1 MNQWGEEIL
10 DMRKNHEKTVTS
22 REFRNLQL
30 SLILYSYD
38 DKKNETKVDLNLK
51 PWEYDYWY
59 HLPLNKFS
67 RFLKK

>member
-51 PWEYDYWY
+51 P
-59 HLPLNKFS
+59 
-67 RFLKK
+67 